1 MALLRTLL
9 LKAARHLAN
18 DPRVRE
24 MAADAYAKA
33 KPKVAETARQI
44 RDAAR
49 EASPLD
55 DPTEFARNVKNR
67 LTRKD

>member
-1 MALLRTLL
+1 MPLLRTLL
-9 LKAARHLAN
+9 WKAAKRLAS
-18 DPRVRE
+18 DPRMQE
-24 MAADAYAKA
+24 IAADTYAKA
-33 KPKVAETARQI
+33 RPKVEETARQI

-55 DPTEFARNVKNR
+55 DPTEFARNVKKR

>member
-1 MALLRTLL
+1 MPLLRTLIW
-9 LKAARHLAN
+9 KAARRLAS
-18 DPRVRE
+18 DPRVQR
-24 MAADAYAKA
+24 MASDAYDKA
-33 KPKVAETARQI
+33 KPKVEETARQI

-55 DPTEFARNVKNR
+55 DPGEFARNVKKR

>member
-1 MALLRTLL
+1 MVLLRSLL
-9 LKAARHLAN
+9 WKAARHLAN
-18 DPRVRE
+18 DPRTRE
-24 MAADAYAKA
+24 LAADAFAKA
-33 KPKVAETARQI
+33 KPKIEETARQI

-67 LTRKD
+67 LSRKD

>member
-1 MALLRTLL
+1 MALLKTLL
-9 LKAARHLAN
+9 WKAAQRLAS
-18 DPRVRE
+18 DPRMRE
-24 MAADAYAKA
+24 IAADAYDKA
-33 KPKVAETARQI
+33 RPKVEETARQI

-55 DPTEFARNVKNR
+55 DPTEFARNVKKR

>member
-1 MALLRTLL
+1 MLLKTLL
-9 LKAARHLAN
+9 WKAARHLAN
-18 DPRVRE
+18 DPRVQE
-24 MAADAYAKA
+24 IAADTYAKA
-33 KPKVAETARQI
+33 KPKIEETARQI

>member
-1 MALLRTLL
+1 MLLKTLL
-9 LKAARHLAN
+9 WKAARHLAN

-24 MAADAYAKA
+24 IAADTYVKA
-33 KPKVAETARQI
+33 KPKIEETARQI

-49 EASPLD
+49 DASPLD
-55 DPTEFARNVKNR
+55 DPAEFARNVKNR